1 MSLRCV
7 TPTVTLTLRCFCDFQ
22 LLFRSAG
29 VNRSTRSFFSVRRLS
44 LLRPCQDVPSPVVGC
59 KKTLDIHGIMKICS
73 SCYHNSTS
81 DKRNNNV
88 AKVKSSACTS
98 ISKLRKDWMPCGKYQ
113 VHAWSLSGVETSV
126 VVQTIEDKS
135 LSVAFDIGYAT
146 RASVR
151 CKHVFISHG
160 HLDHVSALFQHA
172 TKRNLYNWTPATYY
186 VPPHLVAPLKQIG
199 EQMYSLSNTPP
210 VLKQLDIQPI
220 ELGNSVQVS
229 SQYIVRPFATY
240 HRVPSQGYLI
250 YHRALTPK
258 PHFRHLSSKQLTALE
273 SENKNLSLYDVQYV
287 PEVAFTGDTTFEVFL
302 TNPPPDLLKVKLL
315 IMEATYLEG
324 FTPGIVN
331 KARLRGHTHLSE
343 IIEHASLFDNIN
355 NLLLI
360 HMSDKYSV
368 QFAADAVQYQL
379 PGKLREKVQIATLA
393 KQKS

>member
-7 TPTVTLTLRCFCDFQ
+7 TPTVTLTLRCLCDFQ
-22 LLFRSAG
+22 LFFHSAG
-29 VNRSTRSFFSVRRLS
+29 VNRWTRTFSSVGRLS
-44 LLRPCQDVPSPVVGC
+44 LLTPCQNATRPVVDC
-59 KKTLDIHGIMKICS
+59 KKTPDIHGVMKICG

-81 DKRNNNV
+81 DKRNNNI
-88 AKVKSSACTS
+88 AKVKSSA

-113 VHAWSLSGVETSV
+113 VHAWSLSGLETSV
-126 VVQTIEDKS
+126 VVQTVEDKS

-160 HLDHVSALFQHA
+160 HLDHVSGLFQHA

-186 VPPHLVAPLKQIG
+186 VPPHLVVPLKEIG

-220 ELGNSVQVS
+220 EQGNSVQIS

-240 HRVPSQGYLI
+240 HRVLSQGYLV
-250 YHRALTPK
+250 YHRTLTPK

-273 SENKNLSLYDVQYV
+273 AENKNLSLYDVHYV

-302 TNPPPDLLKVKLL
+302 MNPPPDLLKVKLL

-324 FTPGIVN
+324 FTPGIIS
-331 KARLRGHTHLSE
+331 KARQRGHTHLSE
-343 IIEHASLFDNIN
+343 IIEHASLFDDIN
-355 NLLLI
+355 HLLLI

-368 QFAADAVQYQL
+368 QFATDAVQYQL
-379 PGKLREKVQIATLA
+379 PGKLKEKVQIATLA
-393 KQKS
+393 KQKL